1 MKKLDGSKEKVSPV
15 QSDEM
20 ANSTEKM
27 IHEEL
32 DSLSFQNCSVHDFL
46 DGPVRGPVRF
56 SPVSLGF
63 AKSDS
68 KTDR

>member
-27 IHEEL
+27 IPEEQ
-32 DSLSFQNCSVHDFL
+32 DSLSFQNCPVHDFL
-46 DGPVRGPVRF
+46 DGPVRFG
-56 SPVSLGF
+56 PVSLGF

-68 KTDR
+68 KTDRGK